1 MPTTTDAETATD
13 LSQASAA
20 LPEPSP
26 VGAPVPGAPGAG
38 APEVQPTRVQ
48 KVLRLALRMG
58 DILLAAGMPA
68 HDVVVLMLRIAESYG
83 IGRVHFDITYT
94 AMMTSYYPPHD
105 GIPITE
111 IRVVRAAAT
120 DFSRAQAIERLAGEI
135 RAGLPLDEAS
145 AACKRI
151 REAPSPYPWWAATAG
166 KAGVAA
172 AVSLLFSASWKL
184 PLLTFA
190 IGILVDRVLA
200 ALRNRRF
207 PPFFSQLIAAGLI
220 TLIAALVS
228 NALNHGVYLFVG
240 VRPSLVVVSG
250 IIMLVAGMRAV
261 GAAQDAIDEFYLTAL
276 ARGFQAAM
284 HTAGIVV
291 GIVIALYLSRAL
303 NFPIAILPNPDT
315 VASLPRQFIAVALTS
330 ALFALSCYAS
340 PGTIA
345 LSGAMGFIGYA
356 GYILAMAA
364 VPAGAGAAGAG
375 AAGAGA
381 PEVLAS
387 TAGATLTAWV
397 ATLIIRRANVTG
409 AFAAPGFALINAALI
424 PLVPGLTLFK
434 GLFQMVGAAPG
445 TGDLMEGALIVFQA
459 AGVALGI
466 AAGASLGAYFG
477 RPMADRLRRIR
488 ETALGQLGGRGRI
501 RK

>member
-1 MPTTTDAETATD
+1 MPTATEAETP
-13 LSQASAA
+13 AA
-20 LPEPSP
+20 LPQPDASP
-26 VGAPVPGAPGAG
+26 PENPPVG

-58 DILLAAGMPA
+58 DILLASGMPA
-68 HDVVVLMLRIAESYG
+68 HDVVILMLRIAESYG

-105 GIPITE
+105 GLPITE

-135 RAGLPLDEAS
+135 RAGLPLEEAS

-151 REAPSPYPWWAATAG
+151 REAPAPYPWWAATAG

-190 IGILVDRVLA
+190 IGILVDRVQA
-200 ALRNRRF
+200 MLRNRRF

-340 PGTIA
+340 PITIA

-356 GYILAMAA
+356 GYVLAAA
-364 VPAGAGAAGAG
+364 AGAAGAG
-375 AAGAGA
+375 AAGAVPAGA
-381 PEVLAS
+381 GAAEVLAT
-387 TAGATLTAWV
+387 TAGAALTAWV
-397 ATLIIRRANVTG
+397 ATLIIRRATL
-409 AFAAPGFALINAALI
+409 PGFALINAALI

-459 AGVALGI
+459 GGVALGI

-477 RPMADRLRRIR
+477 RPMGDRLRRIR
-488 ETALGQLGGRGRI
+488 ETALGQIGGRGR
-501 RK
+501 R

>member
-1 MPTTTDAETATD
+1 MLTPPDAESATN
-13 LSQASAA
+13 LPQPTAA
-20 LPEPSP
+20 LPEP
-26 VGAPVPGAPGAG
+26 APGADAAG
-38 APEVQPTRVQ
+38 ALAPEEQPPTRVQ

-58 DILLAAGMPA
+58 DVLLAAGMPA
-68 HDVVVLMLRIAESYG
+68 HDVVVLMLHIAESYG

-94 AMMTSYYPPHD
+94 AMMTAYSPPRD

-111 IRVVRAAAT
+111 IRVVRAAPV

-135 RAGLPLDEAS
+135 RAGLPLEEAS

-151 REAPSPYPWWAATAG
+151 REAPSPYPWWVATAG

-172 AVSLLFSASWKL
+172 AVSLLFSGSWKL

-190 IGILVDRVLA
+190 IGILVDRVLV
-200 ALRNRRF
+200 ALRERRF
-207 PPFFSQLIAAGLI
+207 PPFFTQLIAAGMI
-220 TLIAALVS
+220 TLIAALIS
-228 NALNHGVYLFVG
+228 NALNHGVYLFIG

-284 HTAGIVV
+284 HTAGIVA

-303 NFPIAILPNPDT
+303 SFPIVLLPNPDT

-340 PGTIA
+340 PKTIA

-356 GYILAMAA
+356 GYILAAAA
-364 VPAGAGAAGAG
+364 VPAGAGAAA
-375 AAGAGA
+375 
-381 PEVLAS
+381 VLAS
-387 TAGATLTAWV
+387 TAGAALTAWV
-397 ATLIIRRANVTG
+397 ATMIIRRATL
-409 AFAAPGFALINAALI
+409 PGFALINAALI
-424 PLVPGLTLFK
+424 PLVPGLTLFT

-445 TGDLMEGALIVFQA
+445 TGDLLEGALIVFQA

-466 AAGASLGAYFG
+466 AAGASLGAYLG
-477 RPMADRLRRIR
+477 RPVADRLRRIR
-488 ETALGQLGGRGRI
+488 ETALGQLGGRR
-501 RK
+501 RTQK

>member
-1 MPTTTDAETATD
+1 MPSSTDAETATD
-13 LSQASAA
+13 LPQASAA

-26 VGAPVPGAPGAG
+26 AGAPGAG

-105 GIPITE
+105 GVPITE

-135 RAGLPLDEAS
+135 RAGLPLEEAS

-151 REAPSPYPWWAATAG
+151 REAPAPYPWWVATAG

-172 AVSLLFSASWKL
+172 AVALLFSASWKL

-261 GAAQDAIDEFYLTAL
+261 GAAQDALDEFYLTAL

-356 GYILAMAA
+356 GYIVAMAA
-364 VPAGAGAAGAG
+364 
-375 AAGAGA
+375 GA
-381 PEVLAS
+381 PGAPAPAVLAS
-387 TAGATLTAWV
+387 TAGAALTAWV
-397 ATLIIRRANVTG
+397 ATLLIRRANVTG

>member
-1 MPTTTDAETATD
+1 MLTSTEAETAT
-13 LSQASAA
+13 A
-20 LPEPSP
+20 LPQPDAPLPENPP
-26 VGAPVPGAPGAG
+26 AGAPVPGAPEL
-38 APEVQPTRVQ
+38 PPTRVQ

-94 AMMTSYYPPHD
+94 AMMTSYYPPQD

-111 IRVVRAAAT
+111 IRVVRAGAT
-120 DFSRAQAIERLAGEI
+120 DFSRAQAIEALAGQI
-135 RAGLPLDEAS
+135 RAGLPLEEAS

-172 AVSLLFSASWKL
+172 AVALLFSASWKL

-200 ALRNRRF
+200 ALRDRRF
-207 PPFFSQLIAAGLI
+207 PAFFSQLLAAGLI

-228 NALNHGVYLFVG
+228 NALNHGIYLFVG

-261 GAAQDAIDEFYLTAL
+261 GAAQDALDEFYLTAL

-303 NFPIAILPNPDT
+303 NFPIVILPNPDT
-315 VASLPRQFIAVALTS
+315 VASLPRQFIAVTLTS

-364 VPAGAGAAGAG
+364 VPAAAGKAGAGAAGAG

-381 PEVLAS
+381 PAVLAS
-387 TAGATLTAWV
+387 TAGAALTAWV
-397 ATLIIRRANVTG
+397 ATMLIRRARL
-409 AFAAPGFALINAALI
+409 PGFALINAALI

-445 TGDLMEGALIVFQA
+445 TGDLMEGALIVFPA

-466 AAGASLGAYFG
+466 AAGASLGAYLG

-488 ETALGQLGGRGRI
+488 ETALEQLGGRGR
-501 RK
+501 R